1 MAIVKKKLPPTG
13 GGSGSSMGSAT
24 GSNRPLKA
32 KPGGMEMMNT
42 SRPQN
47 PSMGYKPPTPAAR
60 PQNPSMGYMPRK
72 NTPVTN
78 TPPRAGGLDKRVSSP
93 NITRP
98 NQNTPV
104 KTPGIGYI
112 VNKPK
117 PMTGRSPGVG
127 STPVTPKQAPRMKA
141 MPISKPKPKIPDYLN
156 PALRKKKV
164 VKKPIR

>member
-1 MAIVKKKLPPTG
+1 
-13 GGSGSSMGSAT
+13 MGSAPNA
-24 GSNRPLKA
+24 NRPLKA
-32 KPGGMEMMNT
+32 NPGGMEMMNT

-93 NITRP
+93 SNLDTRTRSP
-98 NQNTPV
+98 RPSQNTPYQA
-104 KTPGIGYI
+104 PGMGYI

-117 PMTGRSPGVG
+117 PMSGRSPGVG

-141 MPISKPKPKIPDYLN
+141 MPVSKPKPKIPDYLN